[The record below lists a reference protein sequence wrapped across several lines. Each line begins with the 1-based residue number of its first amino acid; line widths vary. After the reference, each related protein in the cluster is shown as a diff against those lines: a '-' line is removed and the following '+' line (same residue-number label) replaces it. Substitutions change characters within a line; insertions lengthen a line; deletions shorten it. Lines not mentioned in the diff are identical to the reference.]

1 MNPCVPA
8 QPVKSDQPTDGYSA
22 AAGRQLVQP
31 FDRLQADDHV
41 RPDDAL
47 LHERQQ
53 IAAAPGKRGGLAA
66 LPRVGGPRNGL
77 PKVPSIYVGKCLH
90 ASAPRILSRVIGK
103 SFMRRPIALLTAL
116 AIAAGDKALPD
127 SPTLFAP

>member
-1 MNPCVPA
+1 MTAGPLARFTVLDLTRVRA
-8 QPVKSDQPTDGYSA
+8 GPTAVRYFADWGA
-22 AAGRQLVQP
+22 NVIKIEMP
-31 FDRLQADDHV
+31 DRG
-41 RPDDAL
+41 
-47 LHERQQ
+47 E
-53 IAAAPGKRGGLAA
+53 GGEGL
-66 LPRVGGPRNGL
+66 GGPRNGL
-77 PKVPSIYVGKCLH
+77 PQVPSIYVGKCLH